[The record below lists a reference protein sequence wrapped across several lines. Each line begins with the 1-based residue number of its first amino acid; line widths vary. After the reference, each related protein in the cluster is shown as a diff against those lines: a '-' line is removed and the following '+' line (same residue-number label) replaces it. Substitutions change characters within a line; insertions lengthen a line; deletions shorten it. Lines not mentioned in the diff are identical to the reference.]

1 MTKYDKKM
9 VKNGKIYMIFYNKIY
24 IKYDFL

>member
-1 MTKYDKKM
+1 MIKYDRKM
-9 VKNGKIYMIFYNKIY
+9 VKNGKIYMIFYDEIY

>member
-1 MTKYDKKM
+1 MIKYDKKM
-9 VKNGKIYMIFYNKIY
+9 VENGKIYMIFYNKIY

>member
-1 MTKYDKKM
+1 MIKYDRKM
-9 VKNGKIYMIFYNKIY
+9 VKNGKIYMIFYDEVY